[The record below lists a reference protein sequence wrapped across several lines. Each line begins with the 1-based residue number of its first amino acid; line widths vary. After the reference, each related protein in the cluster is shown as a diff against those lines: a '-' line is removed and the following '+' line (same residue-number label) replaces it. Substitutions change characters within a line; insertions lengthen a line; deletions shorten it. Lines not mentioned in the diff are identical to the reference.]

1 MLSLSSNKSN
11 WLANQ
16 FDLFDDKLSNEE
28 NILEDIEDWN
38 IDIRLTKEFETLGFY
53 ISDHPLNQYKS
64 IFDQYNIVGYDNFQN
79 DENLLSSNI
88 ACTVLKTQEKKTQ
101 KGTSYAIIKF
111 SDLNSV
117 FELFVF
123 SDIFEINREVLTEGN
138 SLMLTLMKN
147 YIDEKKTQKKI
158 NVKKIITLKEVINKP
173 IDLLKLKFNDLSEL
187 EKIKHLKKNEGKTS
201 IKFELLDKR
210 NKLVFD
216 LKDKRK
222 IDFKQLN
229 SLKIKENLIL
239 D

>member
-1 MLSLSSNKSN
+1 MNLVKAARKAMNYGINTVSITGYSGGALKNIVDLSIHINVEDMEMAEDSQLI
-11 WLANQ
+11 
-16 FDLFDDKLSNEE
+16 LFHYIKQILINKLSNEE
-28 NILEDIEDWN
+28 NILDDIQDWN

-64 IFDQYNIVGYDNFQN
+64 IFDQYNIVSYDNFQN
-79 DENLLSSNI
+79 DENLLSCNI

-147 YIDEKKTQKKI
+147 YIDEKKTQKMKQR
-158 NVKKIITLKEVINKP
+158 
-173 IDLLKLKFNDLSEL
+173 
-187 EKIKHLKKNEGKTS
+187 IK
-201 IKFELLDKR
+201 
-210 NKLVFD
+210 
-216 LKDKRK
+216 
-222 IDFKQLN
+222 Q
-229 SLKIKENLIL
+229 
-239 D
+239 

>member
-1 MLSLSSNKSN
+1 M
-11 WLANQ
+11 
-16 FDLFDDKLSNEE
+16 
-28 NILEDIEDWN
+28 
-38 IDIRLTKEFETLGFY
+38 
-53 ISDHPLNQYKS
+53 
-64 IFDQYNIVGYDNFQN
+64 
-79 DENLLSSNI
+79 LSSNI

-123 SDIFEINREVLTEGN
+123 SDIFETNREVLKEGK
-138 SLMLTLMKN
+138 SLILTLMKN
-147 YIDEKKTQKKI
+147 YINDKKIQKKI

-173 IDLLKLKFNDLSEL
+173 FDFLKLNFNDLSEL
-187 EKIKHLKKNEGKTS
+187 EKIKRLKKEEGKTT
-201 IKFELLDKR
+201 IKFEIQDKQ

-229 SLKIKENLIL
+229 SLKIKENLIIE
-239 D
+239 

>member
-1 MLSLSSNKSN
+1 MVIYRSRSTCIVTKI
-11 WLANQ
+11 
-16 FDLFDDKLSNEE
+16 LFFKNIQLKLVDFKLEFGYDFE
-28 NILEDIEDWN
+28 NN
-38 IDIRLTKEFETLGFY
+38 IDI
-53 ISDHPLNQYKS
+53 
-64 IFDQYNIVGYDNFQN
+64 
-79 DENLLSSNI
+79 LSSNI
-88 ACTVLKTQEKKTQ
+88 ACTVLKVQEKKTQ

-187 EKIKHLKKNEGKTS
+187 QKIKYLKKDEGKTS
-201 IKFELLDKR
+201 IKFELQNKQ

-222 IDFKQLN
+222 IDLKQLN